1 MAKILLS
8 LLISSL
14 CFSQSVQTENGVV
27 EFLGLKKWNC
37 SKLVDTLKSIDP
49 NGYLHACAAILTQ
62 NLHFADASVSTYRNK
77 DSLYTVVTVIEP
89 EDSARVNYRS
99 ISNNKIVTNND
110 WGAFRPYLE
119 DPNIVQIGIQF
130 YGYILLEE
138 YDKYKAKIENFK
150 DYIDINK
157 IKEFW
162 FLLSKH
168 KTKIDKVE
176 AIKIINSDSNKL
188 NRIIATLILSNFSDS
203 EESWL
208 NLVKALRDPDQEVRL
223 VANATL
229 NMFSNVFERD
239 IDWTPAFESLHY
251 LLNGTNLLSFTTLL
265 DVLRK
270 TNITSELGA
279 KLLKQN
285 TELILTYFNAENDK
299 IREKA
304 KIFLSHI
311 YKHNFNN
318 AEDWSNLIN
327 N

>member
-1 MAKILLS
+1 MIKFLLS
-8 LLISSL
+8 LMISTL
-14 CFSQSVQTENGVV
+14 CFAQPVKFANGVV

-37 SKLVDTLKSIDP
+37 SELVDTLKSIDP
-49 NGYLHACAAILTQ
+49 NGSLHACTAILTQ
-62 NLHFADASVSTYRNK
+62 NLNFADASVSTFRNN
-77 DSLYTVVTVIEP
+77 DSIYTIVTVIEP
-89 EDSARVNYRS
+89 EESVRVNYRT
-99 ISNNKIVTNND
+99 ISENNIAIDND
-110 WGAFRPYLE
+110 WYEFRSYLE
-119 DPNIVQIGIQF
+119 DPNIVQIGIQL
-130 YGYILLEE
+130 YGYILLKE
-138 YDKYKAKIENFK
+138 YENGKAKIENFK

-157 IKEFW
+157 IYEFW

-168 KTKIDKVE
+168 KTDIDKEE
-176 AIKIINSDSNKL
+176 AIKIINADSDKQK
-188 NRIIATLILSNFSDS
+188 RIIATIILSNFSDS
-203 EESWL
+203 EGSWL

-229 NMFSNVFERD
+229 NMFSNNFNRD
-239 IDWTPAFESLHY
+239 IDWTPVSESLHY

-279 KLLKQN
+279 KLLKHN
-285 TELILTYFNAENDK
+285 SELILAYFNAKNDM

-311 YKHNFNN
+311 YKQNFNN